1 MGNVIYLDSI
11 DRAELD
17 VYARLT
23 EAQIRNR
30 LEPEKGIFIAES
42 PKVIRLALDAGFE
55 PVSFL
60 MEEKHIEGDAKDILS
75 RCSDVP
81 VYTGDRAL
89 LQSLTG
95 YALTRGVLSAMRR
108 KPLPD
113 PESVLRDAKRVAVLE
128 GVVDA
133 SNLGAIVRS
142 AAALNVDTVLFSPT
156 CCDPLNRR
164 AVRVSMGT
172 IFQVPWTVLFDWPE
186 GGLRVLREHG
196 FFSAA
201 MALVDDSI
209 AMDDPRLKSCDRL
222 AIILGT
228 EGDGLSQKTIAAC
241 DFAVKIPMAHGVDSL
256 NVAAASAV
264 AFWELRR

>member
-30 LEPEKGIFIAES
+30 LEPELGVFIAES

-60 MEEKHIEGDAKDILS
+60 MEEKHVDGDAKEILS
-75 RCSDVP
+75 RCPGVP
-81 VYTGDRAL
+81 VYTGDRTL

-95 YALTRGVLSAMRR
+95 YTLTRGVLSAMRR

-113 PESVLRDAKRVAVLE
+113 PKTVLQGAERVAVLE
-128 GVVDA
+128 GVADA
-133 SNLGAIVRS
+133 ANLGAIVRS
-142 AAALNVDTVLFSPT
+142 AAALNVDAVLFSPT

-172 IFQVPWTVLFDWPE
+172 IFQVPWTVLPDWPE
-186 GGLRVLREHG
+186 GGLRLLRDHG

-201 MALVDDSI
+201 MALVDDSL
-209 AMDDPRLKSCDRL
+209 AMDDPRLKSCRRL
-222 AIILGT
+222 AIVLGT
-228 EGDGLSQKTIAAC
+228 EGDGLSRETIAAC
-241 DFAVKIPMAHGVDSL
+241 DFTVKIPMAHGVDSL

>member
-1 MGNVIYLDSI
+1 MAHVIYLNSI
-11 DRAELD
+11 EDPALD

-30 LEPEKGIFIAES
+30 FEPEKGVFIAES
-42 PKVIRLALDAGFE
+42 PKVIRLALATGFE
-55 PVSFL
+55 PMSFL
-60 MEEKHIEGDAKDILS
+60 MEEKHIEGDAKELLL
-75 RCSDVP
+75 RCPDAP
-81 VYTGDRAL
+81 VYTGSRET

-95 YALTRGVLSAMRR
+95 YALTRGVLAAMKR

-113 PESVLRDAKRVAVLE
+113 PDAVLSEAKRVAVLE

-133 SNLGAIVRS
+133 ANLGAIVRS
-142 AAALNVDTVLFSPT
+142 AAALNIDAILFSPT

-172 IFQVPWTVLFDWPE
+172 VFQVPWTVLSDWPE
-186 GGLRVLREHG
+186 GGLALLRAHG
-196 FFSAA
+196 FKTAA
-201 MALVDDSI
+201 MALVDDSLS
-209 AMDDPRLKSCDRL
+209 MDDPVLKSCERL
-222 AIILGT
+222 AIVLGT
-228 EGDGLSQKTIAAC
+228 EGDGLSKATIAAC
-241 DFAVKIPMAHGVDSL
+241 DYAVKIPMAHGVDSL